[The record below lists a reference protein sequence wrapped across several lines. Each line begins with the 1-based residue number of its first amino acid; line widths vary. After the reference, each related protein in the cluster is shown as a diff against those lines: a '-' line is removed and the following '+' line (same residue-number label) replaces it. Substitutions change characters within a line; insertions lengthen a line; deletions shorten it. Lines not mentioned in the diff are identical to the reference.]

1 MVAVSENINEDD
13 ENREEG
19 VLLLDGRYDPSFLTR
34 EDEDEEME
42 DESGTRIEEG
52 LSNWIGLWMAE
63 C

>member
-13 ENREEG
+13 ENRES
-19 VLLLDGRYDPSFLTR
+19 VLLDGIRDPSFLTR
-34 EDEDEEME
+34 EDEDEDME

>member
-19 VLLLDGRYDPSFLTR
+19 VLIDGRHDPSFLTR
-34 EDEDEEME
+34 EDEDME

-63 C
+63 S

>member
-13 ENREEG
+13 ENRES
-19 VLLLDGRYDPSFLTR
+19 VLLDGIRDPSFLTQ
-34 EDEDEEME
+34 EDEDEDME

>member
-1 MVAVSENINEDD
+1 VVAVSENINEDD
-13 ENREEG
+13 ENRES
-19 VLLLDGRYDPSFLTR
+19 VLLDGIRDPSFLTR
-34 EDEDEEME
+34 EDEDEDME

>member
-1 MVAVSENINEDD
+1 MVAVSENVNEDD

-19 VLLLDGRYDPSFLTR
+19 VLLDGRYDPSFLTR